1 MLKVMPIE
9 KIEQPAV
16 KPITGTGWIEVVLGT
31 LPPESIQ
38 AVESLNNNRK
48 FSFELGRERVYGYA
62 LDSAEVAEYSHL
74 DRLAVAMRSIKSKPQ
89 GLTIEVKPVGVRAK
103 EVLESLERGTA
114 SFEVLVDSR
123 SKTDVSGATSAVVI
137 VRDDVLSASFK

>member
-1 MLKVMPIE
+1 MLKVLPIE
-9 KIEQPAV
+9 EIDSPVVQPIAD
-16 KPITGTGWIEVVLGT
+16 TGWIEVVLGT

-48 FSFELGRERVYGYA
+48 FSFELSRERVYGYA
-62 LDSAEVAEYSHL
+62 LDTGEEVEYSHL
-74 DRLAVAMRSIKSKPQ
+74 DRLAVAMRRIKSKPE
-89 GLTIEVKPVGVRAK
+89 GLAIEVKPVGVRAK

-114 SFEVLVDSR
+114 SFEILVDSR

-137 VRDDVLSASFK
+137 LRDAALSASFK